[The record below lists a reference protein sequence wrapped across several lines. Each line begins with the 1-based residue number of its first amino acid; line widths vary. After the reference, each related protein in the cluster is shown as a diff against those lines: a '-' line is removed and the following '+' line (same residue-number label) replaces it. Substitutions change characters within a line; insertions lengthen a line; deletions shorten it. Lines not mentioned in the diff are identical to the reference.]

1 MGSIYLR
8 GNIYW
13 IKYSREGRRFRE
25 LSESRK
31 KSAAKRL
38 LRIREGQIAQGRFAG
53 LAPDRTRYEDL
64 AKDLVNDYKP
74 GLIAFQA
81 GSEPHLLAAAAQ
93 Q

>member
-13 IKYSREGRRFRE
+13 IKFSREGRRFRE
-25 LSESRK
+25 SSESRK

-38 LRIREGQIAQGRFAG
+38 LRIREGQIAQGRFVG

-64 AKDLVNDYKP
+64 AKDLVNDYKINRKYSVNP
-74 GLIAFQA
+74 SSALCLMG
-81 GSEPHLLAAAAQ
+81 
-93 Q
+93 